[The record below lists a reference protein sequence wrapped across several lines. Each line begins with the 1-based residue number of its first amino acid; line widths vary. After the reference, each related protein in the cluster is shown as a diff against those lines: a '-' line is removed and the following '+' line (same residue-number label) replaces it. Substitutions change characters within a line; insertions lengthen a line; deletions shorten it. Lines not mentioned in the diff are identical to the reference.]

1 MSPDTAEQAIA
12 DPASDLAVSAGS
24 TMLGSRPELAGSDGY
39 LGAVAAPPG
48 LLVRVRADSQRMAA
62 LRDIWH
68 ALWVSRLLVW
78 IAGAGAVVT
87 FGFGPVR
94 HAFDPPGITRGFGW
108 LGDVLAAPAARWD
121 AAWYLVIA
129 HYGYRPEL
137 GTFTASRAAFFPLY
151 PLGLSGLSQLGLQP
165 VIAGVLLSVAAF
177 AVALYCLHRLTT
189 LELARLLGVRSGFPA
204 SIRAGV
210 QVEDVARVTVM
221 LTAFAPMAFY
231 FSAVYSESLYMALS
245 VGVFL
250 CARRGRWAL
259 AAVLASL
266 AGATRSTGVVLLA
279 PVLLLYLYGPRE
291 DRTPDRAPRF
301 RGKLDRLAPRRAR
314 VLAAG
319 TLAGRFAR
327 TLVPRYRLRRDVLW
341 LALIPVGLGLYMA
354 HLALAGGDALTPF
367 HAEGVWGRRFA
378 GPYMGVWDGAK
389 AAFEG
394 LRQLLSLQRT
404 HVYYPAAGGSPFID
418 AGHNLLLFVFLL
430 ATVPAAIGVLR
441 LLPSAYGVYVLAAL
455 ALPLSYPVAPQPLM
469 SLPRFLLVLFP
480 LNIWFAVRLAS
491 RPRAVR
497 WVVLAASAA
506 AMAFFVGEFATWHW
520 VS

>member
-12 DPASDLAVSAGS
+12 DPASDLAVSARS
-24 TMLGSRPELAGSDGY
+24 TMLGSRPEPADSNGY
-39 LGAVAAPPG
+39 LGAIAAPGG
-48 LLVRVRADSQRMAA
+48 LLARAMADTQRMTA
-62 LRDIWH
+62 LRDIWR
-68 ALWVSRLLVW
+68 ALWMSRLLVW
-78 IAGAGAVVT
+78 VAGAGAVLA

-94 HAFDPPGITRGFGW
+94 HAFDPPGVTRGFGW
-108 LGDVLAAPAARWD
+108 LGNALAAPAARWD

-129 HYGYRPEL
+129 HYGYRPDL
-137 GTFTASRAAFFPLY
+137 GAFTASRAAFFPLY

-165 VIAGVLLSVAAF
+165 VIAGVLLSMAAL

-189 LELARLLGVRSGFPA
+189 LEVARLRRAGSAFPR

-210 QVEDVARVTVM
+210 RVEDVARVTVM
-221 LTAFAPMAFY
+221 VTAFAPMAFY

-250 CARRGRWAL
+250 CARRGRWAV
-259 AAVLASL
+259 AAILASL

-291 DRTPDRAPRF
+291 DRAADRVPELNGGR
-301 RGKLDRLAPRRAR
+301 DRLVPER
-314 VLAAG
+314 VRVIAIPAFVDRL
-319 TLAGRFAR
+319 AR

-341 LALIPVGLGLYMA
+341 LALIPAGLGLYMT
-354 HLALAGGDALTPF
+354 HLALAGGDALSPF

-404 HVYYPAAGGSPFID
+404 HVYYPPAGGSPFID
-418 AGHNLLLFVFLL
+418 AGHNLLLFAFLV
-430 ATVPAAIGVLR
+430 AAVPATIGVLR
-441 LLPSAYGVYVLAAL
+441 LLPPAYGVYVLTAL

-491 RPRAVR
+491 RPRAVT
-497 WVVLAASAA
+497 WVALAASAA